1 MEFVKKIVDWFKN
14 FPENYWKKFTR
25 SQKIVFLGTAATIL
39 VVMLAMVVILSN
51 PNYTL
56 LIGGLNQSQA
66 GSVIQALEEQG
77 VPYRTTAAGSIYIPA
92 SYQPDALRMKLFT
105 QGVLGDS
112 SKGFEI
118 FESQPLGATSFDKQV
133 RYQIALQGS
142 LERSITSIDGID
154 YARIHLT
161 VPKFTYYTRGDDS
174 VTKASV
180 MLGLR
185 PGVSLSPDKVKAIME
200 LVAAA
205 VEGLDYKNVRVVDN
219 FSRLLSDSVSGD
231 ESMGFATSRMEIQR
245 LTENY
250 YTSKV
255 RSSLEQVFGYGRV
268 VVISEILLNWETI
281 EKESKEYSPVT
292 RTSGIVESE
301 QLEKEK
307 SVDRGIGAP
316 VGVDSNVPPT
326 YESTIVT
333 ALGEYER
340 EKTIRNYSINEA
352 YEHVLQ
358 NKQGEIL
365 AKNITVLLDSTAVST
380 SVNKDV
386 IKTLVANAINAT
398 LTSVE
403 VDFLAFDRSLEQQY
417 ESEMQVSA
425 RQQKFIQLTI
435 GFLLLIGALTLL
447 LYLLLSRLRLR
458 KQRQEVLSR
467 RQRFEQELLATVT
480 EEKLTPEET
489 ELVNMMETLFHA
501 AENQPEE
508 VALLLRLWLNE

>member
-1 MEFVKKIVDWFKN
+1 MDFLKKIVDWFKN

-25 SQKIVFLGTAATIL
+25 SQKILFLGTAATIIIALL
-39 VVMLAMVVILSN
+39 VMVVVLSN
-51 PNYTL
+51 PSYAL
-56 LIGGLNQSQA
+56 LIGGLNQTQS

-112 SKGFEI
+112 SQGFEI

-142 LERSITSIDGID
+142 LERSITSIDGIE
-154 YARIHLT
+154 YAKIHLT
-161 VPKFTYYTRGDDS
+161 VPKFTFYTRGEES
-174 VTKASV
+174 ETKASV
-180 MLGLR
+180 MIGLR
-185 PGVSLSPDKVKAIME
+185 SGVSLSPEKVKAIME

-231 ESMGFATSRMEIQR
+231 ESMGFATSRMEIQK

-268 VVISEILLNWETI
+268 VVISEVLLNWETI
-281 EKESKEYSPVT
+281 ERESKEYTPVT
-292 RTSGIVESE
+292 RSAGIVESE

-307 SVDRGIGAP
+307 SVDRGVGAP

-365 AKNITVLLDSTAVST
+365 EKNITVLLDSTAVST
-380 SVNKDV
+380 SVNRDV
-386 IKTLVANAINAT
+386 IKNLVANAISAT
-398 LTSVE
+398 VTNVE
-403 VDFLAFDRSLEQQY
+403 VDFLAFDRSVEQQF
-417 ESEMQVSA
+417 ESELQVA
-425 RQQKFIQLTI
+425 TRQQKFIQLTI
-435 GFLLLIGALTLL
+435 GFILLIGAMMLL

-458 KQRQEVLSR
+458 KQRQEILNR
-467 RQRFEQELLATVT
+467 RQRFEQELLAAVP
-480 EEKLTPEET
+480 EEKLTPEES
-489 ELVNMMETLFHA
+489 ELVNMMETLFNA

-508 VALLLRLWLNE
+508 VALLLRVWLSE